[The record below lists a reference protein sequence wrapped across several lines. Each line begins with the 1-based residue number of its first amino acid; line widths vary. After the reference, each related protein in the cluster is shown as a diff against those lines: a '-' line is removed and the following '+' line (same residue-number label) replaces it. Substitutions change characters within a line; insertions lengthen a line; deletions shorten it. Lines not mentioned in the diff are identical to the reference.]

1 MKVLRLKYF
10 SKKKKEDKKNYVP
23 GIVGGLGAAA
33 SIGGTMAGI
42 EKVDR
47 DKGVSKRLDTL
58 LGIKREDET
67 LLNKIK
73 RKSLDV
79 IGGPKI
85 EDEDGIVGSLKNK
98 LKRKFAAKDLS
109 TFRGSD
115 EFMKPLEQT
124 LKEYEDQADDSKRR
138 AKKIEKQAKK
148 NADNAIGQ
156 AAKNNAEYLRNNA
169 ANLLESEEYVQAKGE
184 LDRLKKLQR
193 KGKVARDYTEAMNW
207 MRSNWNKGGVLG
219 KAKVA
224 AIPVGAGA
232 SVGYGIHKLANR
244 KKNTKE

>member
-10 SKKKKEDKKNYVP
+10 SKKKKEEKKNYVP
-23 GIVGGLGAAA
+23 GVVGGLGAAA
-33 SIGGTMAGI
+33 SIGGTMAGV
-42 EKVDR
+42 EKYDR
-47 DKGVSKRLDTL
+47 DKGISKRLDTL

-67 LLNKIK
+67 LLNKIR
-73 RKSLDV
+73 RKSYDV

-98 LKRKFAAKDLS
+98 VKRKFAAKDLS

-124 LKEYEDQADDSKRR
+124 LREYEDQAEDSKKR
-138 AKKIEKQAKK
+138 AKKIEKQAKR

-156 AAKNNAEYLRNNA
+156 AAKTNADYLRQNA
-169 ANLLESEEYVQAKGE
+169 ANLLESEEYVQSKEE
-184 LDRLKKLQR
+184 LERLKKLR
-193 KGKVARDYTEAMNW
+193 KKGKMARDYTETMNW
-207 MRSNWNKGGVLG
+207 MRSNWNKGGILG

-224 AIPVGAGA
+224 AIPVSAGA
-232 SVGYGIHKLANR
+232 SVGYGINKLANR
-244 KKNTKE
+244 KKSE